1 MVSRALSRRRLRRSA
16 LALAWPAAVL
26 PSLPTHAA
34 DVSGATL
41 PPMFVTATRA
51 PQPLPEVLADV
62 TVIDRTTI
70 EQSGAVGVADL
81 LARQPGIEIGRNGG
95 PGTNTSV
102 FIRGAETRFTAVY
115 LDGVRLDSQSTGGA
129 TWESIPL
136 SQIER
141 IEILRGPAAAV
152 YGSDAM
158 AGVIQLFTRR
168 GEGALQ
174 PSIGLGAGTY
184 RTWAA
189 DAALSGAG
197 GGFDYSVALSRQQS
211 DGFNAR
217 TVATANPDRDGY
229 RSESASVRLGFDATA
244 QHRLELTALSN
255 HLNSQYDGFTAGA
268 DDRNLH
274 KLQTLGLSWRAR
286 WSDAFSSRF
295 SVTDARQ
302 RYETQP
308 SPYNTVTHLR
318 NYTAYNEW
326 RSGPQQAT
334 LVLERREDA
343 LQNAPIDR
351 SRSQNALALGW
362 GWLGEVHSLQLNLR
376 HDDDSEFGGK
386 TTGAVA
392 YGYKLN
398 ADWRATASAGTA
410 FRVPTL
416 YQRFSQYG
424 KATLQPETARN
435 VELGLRYARGA
446 DAFSAVL
453 YSNRVRNLISFG
465 APGGCAS
472 SFGCY
477 ANTARA
483 RYEGLTLTAQTRWAG
498 VDWRASLDVQN
509 PLDEATGK
517 RLARRAREHAF
528 VGADLQWAGWRWGA
542 EWQLSTMRYDD
553 AANKVV
559 LGGYG
564 VLNLTASRSLTRDW
578 TVLARL
584 DNVADKSYQLA
595 NTYATPGRSLWVAL
609 KWAPR

>member
-1 MVSRALSRRRLRRSA
+1 
-16 LALAWPAAVL
+16 
-26 PSLPTHAA
+26 
-34 DVSGATL
+34 
-41 PPMFVTATRA
+41 MFVTASRA
-51 PQPLPEVLADV
+51 PQQLPEVLADV
-62 TVIDRTTI
+62 TVIDRSAI

-81 LARQPGIEIGRNGG
+81 LARQPGVEIARNGG

-102 FIRGAETRFTAVY
+102 FIRGAETRFAAVY

-158 AGVIQLFTRR
+158 AGVIQFFTRR

-174 PSIGLGAGTY
+174 PSIGFGAGSD

-189 DAALSGAG
+189 DAALSGAS
-197 GGFDYSVALSRQQS
+197 GGFDYSVVLARQQS

-217 TVATANPDRDGY
+217 TEASANPDRDGY
-229 RSESASVRLGFDATA
+229 RSESASARLGFDATV
-244 QHRLELTALSN
+244 QHRLELSALTN
-255 HLNSQYDGFTAGA
+255 RLNSQYDDFAPGA

-286 WSDAFSSRF
+286 WSDALSSRF
-295 SVTDARQ
+295 SVSDARQ
-302 RYETQP
+302 RYATQP
-308 SPYNTVTHLR
+308 SPYTTVTHLR

-326 RSGPQQAT
+326 RAGLQRVT

-386 TTGAVA
+386 STGAVA
-392 YGYKLN
+392 YGFRFN

-424 KATLQPETARN
+424 KPSLQPETARN
-435 VELGLRYARGA
+435 VELGLRYAHGV
-446 DAFSAVL
+446 DALSAVL

-465 APGGCAS
+465 APDGCAS

-483 RYEGLTLTAQTRWAG
+483 RYEGLTLAAQTRWAG

-509 PLDEATGK
+509 PRDETTGK
-517 RLARRAREHAF
+517 RLARRAREHAV
-528 VGADLQWAGWRWGA
+528 VGADLQWAGWRLGA
-542 EWQLSTMRYDD
+542 QWQLSAMRYDD
-553 AANKVV
+553 AANKVAM
-559 LGGYG
+559 GGYG
-564 VLNLTASRSLTRDW
+564 LLNLTANRSLVRDW
-578 TVLARL
+578 TLSVRL
-584 DNVADKSYQLA
+584 DNLADKSYQLA